1 MTAEIFHPD
10 TYAQAVPYARF
21 AELRRT
27 APVCWIEEPAVGA
40 WPAGPGYWGVFA
52 HADVKRVL
60 RDPQTFS
67 SHLGGT
73 QIRDPETPADL
84 GFVRAMMLNQDPPAQ
99 SRLRRIVAAAFTPRA
114 IRALEEAIADRARTL
129 VDAALPAG
137 RSDFVEV
144 AADLPVWTLA
154 RIMGV
159 PDEDRR
165 LLYDWANR
173 VIGYQDTDYAGLSTA
188 DAEALSPL
196 GRAALAERPASMTR
210 PDGRPVNPRSRA
222 GLADMYAY
230 AHGLAGATVAAD
242 ADADADA
249 SAESAASAATLAA
262 AAEHSDGGTAP
273 TGIVPRLLAEGLTD
287 AEFENMFFLFA
298 VAGNETLRNG
308 IPGALLT
315 LLQHPGQLA
324 DLRRDPES
332 RLDTAVDE
340 LLRYWPPVMQFR
352 RTASCDV
359 ALGNR
364 VIRAGDKVVVYHAS
378 ANRDETVFPDP
389 DTLDLTRTPN
399 DHVTFGFGPHYCLGA
414 HLAKTQMRAML
425 GQVLTRMPHIRLD
438 GDPVRLTSNFQNGL
452 KHLPVRWD

>member
-1 MTAEIFHPD
+1 MTAEIFHPQ
-10 TYAQAVPYARF
+10 TYAHAVPYARF
-21 AELRRT
+21 ADLRRT
-27 APVCWIEEPAVGA
+27 APVCWIDEPAIGA
-40 WPAGPGYWGVFA
+40 WPAGPGYWGVFK

-73 QIRDPETPADL
+73 QIRDPETAADL

-114 IRALEEAIADRARTL
+114 IRRLEETIADRARVL
-129 VDAALPAG
+129 VDAVLPAG
-137 RSDFVEV
+137 RADFVEV

-173 VIGYQDTDYAGLSTA
+173 VIGYQDADYAGLSTA
-188 DAEALSPL
+188 DAAALSPL

-210 PDGRPVNPRSRA
+210 PDGRPLNPRSRV

-230 AHGLAGATVAAD
+230 AHGLAKATADATDAAD
-242 ADADADA
+242 AAAVVT
-249 SAESAASAATLAA
+249 SAEDPENDATPA
-262 AAEHSDGGTAP
+262 
-273 TGIVPRLLAEGLTD
+273 GIVPRLLAEGLTD
-287 AEFENMFFLFA
+287 DEFENMFFLFA

-315 LLQHPGQLA
+315 LLQHPEQLDA
-324 DLRRDPES
+324 LRRDPEA

-352 RTASCDV
+352 RTATCDV
-359 ALGNR
+359 TLGGR
-364 VIRAGDKVVVYHAS
+364 EIRAGDKVVVYHAS
-378 ANRDETVFPDP
+378 ANRDETVFSDP
-389 DTLDLTRTPN
+389 DRLDLTRTPN
-399 DHVTFGFGPHYCLGA
+399 DHVSFGFGPHYCLGA
-414 HLAKTQMRAML
+414 HLARTQMRAML
-425 GQVLTRMPHIRLD
+425 GQVLTRMPDLRPD
-438 GDPVRLTSNFQNGL
+438 GEPIRLTSNFQNGL

>member
-1 MTAEIFHPD
+1 VTAEIFHPQ
-10 TYAQAVPYARF
+10 TYAHAVPYARF
-21 AELRRT
+21 ADLRRT
-27 APVCWIEEPAVGA
+27 APVCWIDEPAIGA
-40 WPAGPGYWGVFA
+40 WPAGPGYWGVFK

-73 QIRDPETPADL
+73 QIRDPETAADL

-114 IRALEEAIADRARTL
+114 IRRLEETIADRARVL
-129 VDAALPAG
+129 VDAVLPAG
-137 RSDFVEV
+137 RADFVEV

-173 VIGYQDTDYAGLSTA
+173 VIGYQDADYAGLSTA
-188 DAEALSPL
+188 DAAALSPL

-210 PDGRPVNPRSRA
+210 PDGRPLNPRSRV

-230 AHGLAGATVAAD
+230 AHGLAKATADATDAAD
-242 ADADADA
+242 AAAVVT
-249 SAESAASAATLAA
+249 SAEDPENDATPA
-262 AAEHSDGGTAP
+262 
-273 TGIVPRLLAEGLTD
+273 GIVPRLLAEGLTD
-287 AEFENMFFLFA
+287 DEFENMFFLFA

-315 LLQHPGQLA
+315 LLQHPEQLA
-324 DLRRDPES
+324 ALRRDPEA

-352 RTASCDV
+352 RTATCDV
-359 ALGNR
+359 TLGGR
-364 VIRAGDKVVVYHAS
+364 EIRAGDKVVVYHAS
-378 ANRDETVFPDP
+378 ANRDETVFSDP
-389 DTLDLTRTPN
+389 DRLDLTRTPN
-399 DHVTFGFGPHYCLGA
+399 DHVSFGFGPHYCLGA
-414 HLAKTQMRAML
+414 HLARTQMRAML
-425 GQVLTRMPHIRLD
+425 GQVLTRMPDLRPD
-438 GDPVRLTSNFQNGL
+438 GEPIRLTSNFQNGL

>member
-1 MTAEIFHPD
+1 VTVEIFHPE
-10 TYAQAVPYARF
+10 TYTRAVPYDRF

-27 APVCWIEEPAVGA
+27 TPVCWIEEPAVGA
-40 WPAGPGYWGVFA
+40 WPAGTGYWGVFA

-84 GFVRAMMLNQDPPAQ
+84 EFVRAMMLNQDPPAQ

-114 IRALEEAIADRARTL
+114 IRRLEETIAERARVL
-129 VDAALPAG
+129 VDAVLPAG
-137 RSDFVEV
+137 RADFVEV

-173 VIGYQDTDYAGLSTA
+173 VIGYQDVDYAGLSTA
-188 DAEALSPL
+188 DAAALSPL

-230 AHGLAGATVAAD
+230 AHSLATAKATATAAD
-242 ADADADA
+242 GEKD
-249 SAESAASAATLAA
+249 
-262 AAEHSDGGTAP
+262 SDTG
-273 TGIVPRLLAEGLTD
+273 GIVARLLAEGLTD
-287 AEFENMFFLFA
+287 DEFENMFFLFA

-315 LLQHPGQLA
+315 LLQHPDQL
-324 DLRRDPES
+324 DRLRGDPD
-332 RLDTAVDE
+332 RLLDTAVEE
-340 LLRYWPPVMQFR
+340 LLRFWPPVMQFR
-352 RTASCDV
+352 RTATCDV
-359 ALGNR
+359 TLGEQDMR
-364 VIRAGDKVVVYHAS
+364 IRAGDKVVVYHAS
-378 ANRDETVFPDP
+378 ANRDETVFADP
-389 DTLDLTRTPN
+389 DRLDLARRPN

-414 HLAKTQMRAML
+414 HLARTQMRAML
-425 GQVLTRMPHIRLD
+425 GQVLTRMPRIRLD

-452 KHLPVRWD
+452 KHLPIRWDQAASRRP